1 MKTIKNEML
10 IRSILILSRNVRSP
24 ARISVTPSLIEHFNM
39 IDHQKPKS
47 RESSN
52 DLIKAFISFPI
63 VKFCVFQNRSKIG
76 SFRSFKYM
84 LNIVIN
90 TLLPQKAP
98 RAHKFKSADI

>member
-39 IDHQKPKS
+39 IDHQKRKS
-47 RESSN
+47 RQSSN

-63 VKFCVFQNRSKIG
+63 VKFCVIQNRSKID
-76 SFRSFKYM
+76 SFRSFKDI
-84 LNIVIN
+84 LNMIIN
-90 TLLPQKAP
+90 KLLHQKAP
-98 RAHKFKSADI
+98 RAHKF